1 MYIKYDQ
8 QLQDQ
13 LSNIYSI
20 IWGQVIDEL
29 CATIKSISGFSVVAD
44 KFYSIGLL
52 NLIQKAMLNVQ
63 SRKYFPTVVHTIK
76 MSFYY
81 MVQEKGSTVQ

>member
-29 CATIKSISGFSVVAD
+29 CATIKSISEFSAAAY
-44 KFYSIGLL
+44 KFDAFGLL
-52 NLIQKAMLNVQ
+52 KLIHKAMFNVQ
-63 SRKYFPTVVHTIK
+63 SQIFSCCSPYD
-76 MSFYY
+76 
-81 MVQEKGSTVQ
+81 